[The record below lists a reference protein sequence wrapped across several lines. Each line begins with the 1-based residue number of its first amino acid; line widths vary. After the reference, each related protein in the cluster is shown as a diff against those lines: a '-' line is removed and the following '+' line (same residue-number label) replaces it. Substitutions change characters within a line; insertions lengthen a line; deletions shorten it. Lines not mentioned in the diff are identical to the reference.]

1 MTRWMKPRACGVLIV
16 FITVVLA
23 VAVGVRSASAHAALE
38 SSDPPANAVLDAAPA
53 QITLHFTEP
62 LEPAQTGADLLNP
75 AGEVIPDATSAV
87 DQSDPF
93 ALQVQVP
100 ADLAAGTYVVSW
112 HNVSTAD
119 GHPMEGFFAFSI
131 ESATDP
137 SGIVSGIEQQSGGPP
152 YWWITVV
159 KWAGYL
165 GLALLVA
172 AWPIWLFVVRPAIS
186 SVDSLRQIARR
197 RARGLLMAGWAL
209 FAVGSIGAL
218 LNQAWLSEPERGVLN
233 RTWNVITDT
242 RYGTIW
248 LYRMAALVIFGTLS
262 LLAIRYRSRALE
274 LIAASSA
281 FAIPLSLSEIAH
293 ASAQT
298 TGRGAAITADWIHLS
313 AAMLWTGGLVYVI
326 ASGLQARRNNR
337 QTLAVLVPRFSVIA
351 IACWLVLTLTGVY
364 SAWLLVGGKD
374 AATDTAH
381 GKALIAKLMLLAA
394 ALVFAAANL
403 LILSPRLSTT
413 LPRTTNWLSGSVVIE
428 TLLVITAL
436 LAVGRMVGLQPARDA
451 LGQAQPPGI
460 AQTLDASEHAL
471 TLSISPGRPG
481 INTYTLSGSDIPSDA
496 TVEGLLR
503 LTRPDAVAAD
513 KEIKLARQPDGS
525 FSGSG
530 AELSLVGE
538 WGIEAIVRQIGSF
551 QWSALTTVPITQ
563 APAAPSGAQVTGW
576 RFDTTGAIGM
586 LAVALA
592 IGLAAAAWLV
602 QRERRLS
609 LLSASSGVLLVGIL
623 AMVFGRI

>member
-1 MTRWMKPRACGVLIV
+1 
-16 FITVVLA
+16 
-23 VAVGVRSASAHAALE
+23 
-38 SSDPPANAVLDAAPA
+38 
-53 QITLHFTEP
+53 
-62 LEPAQTGADLLNP
+62 
-75 AGEVIPDATSAV
+75 
-87 DQSDPF
+87 
-93 ALQVQVP
+93 
-100 ADLAAGTYVVSW
+100 
-112 HNVSTAD
+112 
-119 GHPMEGFFAFSI
+119 
-131 ESATDP
+131 
-137 SGIVSGIEQQSGGPP
+137 
-152 YWWITVV
+152 
-159 KWAGYL
+159 
-165 GLALLVA
+165 
-172 AWPIWLFVVRPAIS
+172 
-186 SVDSLRQIARR
+186 
-197 RARGLLMAGWAL
+197 
-209 FAVGSIGAL
+209 
-218 LNQAWLSEPERGVLN
+218 
-233 RTWNVITDT
+233 
-242 RYGTIW
+242 
-248 LYRMAALVIFGTLS
+248 
-262 LLAIRYRSRALE
+262 
-274 LIAASSA
+274 
-281 FAIPLSLSEIAH
+281 
-293 ASAQT
+293 
-298 TGRGAAITADWIHLS
+298 
-313 AAMLWTGGLVYVI
+313 
-326 ASGLQARRNNR
+326 
-337 QTLAVLVPRFSVIA
+337 
-351 IACWLVLTLTGVY
+351 
-364 SAWLLVGGKD
+364 
-374 AATDTAH
+374 
-381 GKALIAKLMLLAA
+381 
-394 ALVFAAANL
+394 VFAAANL

-413 LPRTTNWLSGSVVIE
+413 LPRTTNWLSRSVVIE

-503 LTRPDAVAAD
+503 LTRPGAVAAD